1 VIRSVFVTGTDTGVG
16 KTTVS
21 VGLLGAWRRRQH
33 RVAAIKPAETG
44 CLPRHG
50 EALWPEDAGRL
61 RDAAGLTD
69 QPIDVICPNR
79 YEIPAAPSVAGRREH
94 RPFDLDAVLRSR
106 DALAR
111 RDPELLLV
119 EGAGGLLVPYGN
131 GATAVDLALALR
143 PISMLVV
150 ARAGLGTINHTA
162 LTIAVC
168 RRREL
173 PVVGV
178 VLNRVRLERDPSEDD
193 NAAEIEALTGTP
205 VLGTVEHLP
214 DPSAT
219 DLGALIDAVER
230 ALDVE
235 ALFAALAGST
245 RPARA

>member
-44 CLPRHG
+44 CLPRNG

-61 RDAAGLTD
+61 REAAGLGEL
-69 QPIDVICPNR
+69 PIDVICPNR

-94 RPFDLDAVLRSR
+94 RPFDLAAVIRSR
-106 DALAR
+106 DTLVRA
-111 RDPELLLV
+111 DPELLLV

-143 PISMLVV
+143 PISMLIV

-162 LTIAVC
+162 LTIAEC

-173 PVVGV
+173 RVAGV
-178 VLNRVRLERDPSEDD
+178 VLNRVRAERDPSEDD
-193 NAAEIEALTGTP
+193 NAAEIEELTGVP
-205 VLGTVEHLP
+205 VLGTIEHLP
-214 DPSAT
+214 APAAVDGNT
-219 DLGALIDAVER
+219 LIQAVER
-230 ALDVE
+230 ALDVD
-235 ALFAALAGST
+235 ALFAALA
-245 RPARA
+245 